1 MSSKETVSFK
11 RSEDFESI
19 DDELAVALSVLDEA
33 NSRVLGL
40 LETESR
46 PVITAE
52 EAETS
57 EESNR
62 PPAEAGA
69 PQSAE
74 GNGQAREVE

>member
-62 PPAEAGA
+62 PLAEA

-74 GNGQAREVE
+74 GDEQAEETE